1 MTSGG
6 ARARSGFPPDPEA
19 LARSRPS
26 DKVTWTHLPSFR
38 EGDPPAWPLTKPT
51 ARERAIWAS
60 EWRRPQAVMWER
72 NGWEREVALY
82 VRTLA
87 LAERTKAPM
96 ISRTL
101 AKQYMESLGVSSD
114 GLRRNRWIIDPTGE
128 PVATSAEPAAERTDS
143 RDRLKLVAS

>member
-1 MTSGG
+1 M
-6 ARARSGFPPDPEA
+6 
-19 LARSRPS
+19 
-26 DKVTWTHLPSFR
+26 HLPAFR
-38 EGDPPAWPLTKPT
+38 EGDPPEWPLTRATGREKVLW
-51 ARERAIWAS
+51 AR

-72 NGWEREVALY
+72 NGWEAEVALY

-101 AKQYMESLGVSSD
+101 ARQYMESLGISGD
-114 GLRRNRWIIDPTGE
+114 GLRRARWIIDPSGE
-128 PVATSAEPAAERTDS
+128 PVAAQAEAVPERTDS